1 MNRSFVQL
9 AAILALL
16 IFVLKLNAND
26 DPFDTFIFSGLIF
39 IGIIF
44 IVLIGFYFIR
54 TGLSIMENQK
64 EENIEKNLEQEIDND
79 MEENI
84 DKEEI

>member
-16 IFVLKLNAND
+16 TFVLKLNSYD

-39 IGIIF
+39 IGVIF
-44 IVLIGFYFIR
+44 IVLLGFYFMR
-54 TGLSIMENQK
+54 TGISLMENKNEQVPK
-64 EENIEKNLEQEIDND
+64 EC
-79 MEENI
+79 
-84 DKEEI
+84 KELDEGKYLKLLVC

>member
-16 IFVLKLNAND
+16 TFVLRLNSDD

-39 IGIIF
+39 IGVIF
-44 IVLIGFYFIR
+44 IVLLGFYFMR
-54 TGLSIMENQK
+54 TGISLMEDQK
-64 EENIEKNLEQEIDND
+64 EGTPDLESDVD
-79 MEENI
+79 V
-84 DKEEI
+84 DDDLVDTEEI

>member
-16 IFVLKLNAND
+16 TFVLRLNSDD

-39 IGIIF
+39 IGVIF
-44 IVLIGFYFIR
+44 IVLLGFYFMR
-54 TGLSIMENQK
+54 TGISLMEDRN
-64 EENIEKNLEQEIDND
+64 EGIPNMESDEDDND
-79 MEENI
+79 
-84 DKEEI
+84 DLVDTEEI